1 MMNFDDPLQKLIA
14 DALNEDAGSG
24 DYSTLSCIS
33 PETKGKA
40 VLHIKQ
46 EGIIAGI
53 QVAEQIFKFKEP
65 GCFFQPFKKDGDI
78 IMAGD
83 RGFEITASVHTIL
96 LCERLV
102 LNCLQRMSGIATL
115 TRQYVER
122 IKGYKTKI
130 LDTRKTT
137 PNFRLLEKEAVSIG
151 GGMNH
156 RFSSAARPASRRP
169 CDSRRL

>member
-53 QVAEQIFKFKEP
+53 QVAEQIFIITNDLPKKEDY
-65 GCFFQPFKKDGDI
+65 GLTSQI
-78 IMAGD
+78 
-83 RGFEITASVHTIL
+83 RRASVSVSANIAEAFGRSTSPDKSKFYDYSRGSAFETKSL
-96 LCERLV
+96 LIYGNKVGYFETESTQNLIEK
-102 LNCLQRMSGIATL
+102 LNVVIYNLNKVKLAL
-115 TRQYVER
+115 AN
-122 IKGYKTKI
+122 KI
-130 LDTRKTT
+130 GHHPLPLPK
-137 PNFRLLEKEAVSIG
+137 PMPQPL
-151 GGMNH
+151 
-156 RFSSAARPASRRP
+156 P
-169 CDSRRL
+169 